1 MRWLVFKYP
10 GFNNAHKTRKKEE
23 NEAQINTINLIPKEI
38 QALDWLEEHFK
49 TTTLNMLKEQ
59 ENTNNELKKTSKII
73 NVQNENINKKTLW
86 KRTNQKPRTKN
97 CN

>member
-1 MRWLVFKYP
+1 MLTK
-10 GFNNAHKTRKKEE
+10 HRKKEE

-73 NVQNENINKKTLW
+73 YEEMWIST
-86 KRTNQKPRTKN
+86 KRLYEKELTRSLELKIVTKLKIS
-97 CN
+97 